1 MNWLIKL
8 HGELSIQIPGK
19 PKPQLQCLLLKW
31 VEKHHQAT
39 DHRLIYALY
48 GYANGDSLKFKG
60 DLEIYSGV

>member
-31 VEKHHQAT
+31 VEKHCQAT
-39 DHRLIYALY
+39 DLGLIHALF
-48 GYANGDSLKFKG
+48 GYANGCSLRINS
-60 DLEIYSGV
+60 DLEIYY